1 MLIRILQRSETN
13 GIRNTDNINK
23 DIPMISCYYTKND
36 KVMRI
41 EMNIKDRKSCNKKIS
56 QKSIVSNLYPK
67 SCNHKRISKY
77 YLLVSITFGISG
89 TIISLMIRF
98 ELDSSSN
105 RIMSYENLNIYLLC
119 ITLHGL
125 LMIFYLVMPFLIGS
139 YGNYLLP
146 ICLGASEIIYPRIN
160 NISYLIIPSTYE
172 IIMLSMICE
181 YGIGIGWTLY
191 PPLSTSIITL
201 TSIGIDLILYSLL
214 ISGISTTLTSIN
226 LIVTLHI
233 WKPLILTFS
242 NIDIYIWSLI
252 LVGYMLIIVLPILA
266 GSLLMI
272 LSDLHYNTIFFDSLY
287 GGDPIFYQHI
297 FWFFAHPEVHILM
310 IPSFGLLSNI
320 LSEHINV
327 ILFGYQSMILAMS
340 CITYLGSL
348 VWSHHMFTIGMEI
361 DSKTYF
367 ISSTLLISLPT
378 SSKMFNWLCTYLN
391 TYLILRINNLS
402 IIYIKMFLIMFT
414 LGGSTGLI
422 LGNNVIDISLHDT
435 YYIVSHFHI
444 VLSLG
449 TIMTIFI
456 GLSSYQEYLFMCI

>member
-1 MLIRILQRSETN
+1 LIRRLQTSETN
-13 GIRNTDNINK
+13 GIRNTDEILQ
-23 DIPMISCYYTKND
+23 YYN
-36 KVMRI
+36 
-41 EMNIKDRKSCNKKIS
+41 KDRKSSNGKDRISLNKKIS

-146 ICLGASEIIYPRIN
+146 ICLGASEVVYPRIN

-242 NIDIYIWSLI
+242 NIDIYVWSLV

-272 LSDLHYNTIFFDSLY
+272 LSDLHYNTVFFD
-287 GGDPIFYQHI
+287 
-297 FWFFAHPEVHILM
+297 
-310 IPSFGLLSNI
+310 
-320 LSEHINV
+320 
-327 ILFGYQSMILAMS
+327 
-340 CITYLGSL
+340 
-348 VWSHHMFTIGMEI
+348 
-361 DSKTYF
+361 
-367 ISSTLLISLPT
+367 
-378 SSKMFNWLCTYLN
+378 
-391 TYLILRINNLS
+391 
-402 IIYIKMFLIMFT
+402 
-414 LGGSTGLI
+414 
-422 LGNNVIDISLHDT
+422 
-435 YYIVSHFHI
+435 
-444 VLSLG
+444 
-449 TIMTIFI
+449 
-456 GLSSYQEYLFMCI
+456 